1 MAKAGISLERKIE
14 VAQEKVVKTKEKY
27 EAAIT
32 ELKQLMDKRDALKKE
47 ELIAAIKRSDKTY
60 EEILEFINSDLKKR
74 HPNQYLLGGGA

>member
-1 MAKAGISLERKIE
+1 MAKTGISLDRKIE

-27 EAAIT
+27 ETAVT

-60 EEILEFINSDLKKR
+60 EEILEFIHSDL
-74 HPNQYLLGGGA
+74 

>member
-1 MAKAGISLERKIE
+1 MAKTGISLDWKIE

-27 EAAIT
+27 EAAVT

-60 EEILEFINSDLKKR
+60 EEILEFIHCDL
-74 HPNQYLLGGGA
+74 

>member
-1 MAKAGISLERKIE
+1 MAKEGMSLDLKIE

-27 EAAIT
+27 ETAVT

-60 EEILEFINSDLKKR
+60 EEILEFIHSDL
-74 HPNQYLLGGGA
+74 

>member
-1 MAKAGISLERKIE
+1 MAKAGISLARKIE

-27 EAAIT
+27 EAAVT

-60 EEILEFINSDLKKR
+60 EEILEFINSDL
-74 HPNQYLLGGGA
+74 

>member
-60 EEILEFINSDLKKR
+60 EEILGFINGDS
-74 HPNQYLLGGGA
+74 

>member
-1 MAKAGISLERKIE
+1 MAKAGIPLDRKIE
-14 VAQEKVVKTKEKY
+14 MAQEKVVKTKEKY

-60 EEILEFINSDLKKR
+60 EEILEFINSDL
-74 HPNQYLLGGGA
+74 